1 MAENETLATEIIR
14 ELRKQNK
21 RMFIVNIIELV
32 IIVFIVVAFLWYV
45 SLPIDEVIIENDEGN
60 ANYIG
65 NNLEGDLYNGED
77 YPETSGVSYEKE
89 EKLNE

>member
-14 ELRKQNK
+14 ELRNQNK

-77 YPETSGVSYEKE
+77 YSETTRVEKE
-89 EKLNE
+89 ERLNE